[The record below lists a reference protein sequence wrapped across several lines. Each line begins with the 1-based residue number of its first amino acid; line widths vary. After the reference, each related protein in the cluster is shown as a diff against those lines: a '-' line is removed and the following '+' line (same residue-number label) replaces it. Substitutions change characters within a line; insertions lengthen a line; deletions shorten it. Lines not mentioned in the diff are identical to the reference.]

1 VLRKAVFLAAAAAA
15 AFPTAASAVELA
27 PGMDYKREIRSIGGE
42 QVVVHVLTA
51 PKPGGLYGLKPVL
64 SNGTVIGRETVSG
77 MQRRLSRSATL
88 AGINGDMFNWTTG
101 RPSGI
106 LLHSGVLSARPMPAR
121 SSLGIG
127 LDGILRTGR
136 VRYHGTWQFGSNP
149 LRVLT
154 EFNTPVEKTNG
165 VALFS
170 PLWGPA
176 APHLSHARELV
187 LAHVAKVGP
196 NKDLAGRVVAR
207 PLGTGHAIPAGG
219 AILQA
224 RGDRRRPL
232 LDEGKVGNWVK
243 LHVGLTPWWTGV
255 KDAIGGGPRLVSGG
269 VPVFQADEAFLSSQ
283 LLPRNPRTAV
293 GQLGNHRIILVAVDG
308 RKSWSA
314 GVTNTQ
320 LARLMV
326 HLGAVTAMALDAG
339 GSTTI
344 AFDGRVLNHPS
355 DGSERPVADA
365 LMVTYYGIYARPARL
380 SLYSPNGDRVA
391 DVQRLYGK
399 VVRTS
404 RVVMKLVRASDGF
417 VRWKW
422 TGTRRPGTFVK
433 EFRRS
438 LRDGRWRWEV
448 SAVDSRGR
456 SSQMTRAFVTN
467 STLGHLALSKRLM
480 RPTRRG
486 GRLDIS
492 FRVARQADVAVFVRT
507 LGGAVVRRLVSS
519 HLGAGRYAVRWNAK
533 NGRGRVVHSRRYL
546 IRVRASN
553 AVGVVALSRGVR
565 VVRRF

>member
-1 VLRKAVFLAAAAAA
+1 VLRKAVFLAAAAAVV
-15 AFPTAASAVELA
+15 FPTAAAAVELA
-27 PGMDYKREIRSIGGE
+27 PGMEYKRELRSIGGE

-64 SNGTVIGRETVSG
+64 SNGTVMGRETVSG

-101 RPSGI
+101 RPSG
-106 LLHSGVLSARPMPAR
+106 LFLRNGVLSTRAMPAR
-121 SSLGIG
+121 STLGIG
-127 LDGILRTGR
+127 LDGILHTGL
-136 VRYHGTWQFGSNP
+136 VRYQGTWQFGSNA
-149 LRVLT
+149 LRPLT
-154 EFNTPVEKTNG
+154 EFNHPVEKTNG

-170 PLWGPA
+170 PTWGPA

-187 LAHVAKVGP
+187 LSHVAKVGP
-196 NKDLAGRVVAR
+196 NKDLSGRVVAR
-207 PLGTGHAIPAGG
+207 PLGTGHAIPSGG

-224 RGDRRRPL
+224 RGDRRTPL

-243 LHVGLTPWWTGV
+243 LHIGLTPWWTGV

-293 GQLGNHRIILVAVDG
+293 GQLGNNGIILVAVDG

-326 HLGAVTAMALDAG
+326 NLGAETAMALDAG
-339 GSTTI
+339 GSTTM
-344 AFDGRVLNHPS
+344 AFGGRVLNHPS

-380 SLYSPNGDRVA
+380 SLYSPNGDGTA
-391 DVQRLYGK
+391 DLQRLYAK

-404 RVVMKLVRASDGF
+404 RVTMKLVRAADGF
-417 VRWKW
+417 IRWKR
-422 TGTRRPGTFVK
+422 TGVRHPGTFVK
-433 EFRRS
+433 EVRRG

-448 SAVDSRGR
+448 SAVDSQGR
-456 SSQMTRAFVTN
+456 SSQMARAFVTN
-467 STLGHLALSKRLM
+467 TTLGHLALSKRLM

-492 FRVARQADVAVFVRT
+492 FRVARQADVAVTVRT
-507 LGGAVVRRLVSS
+507 LGGAVVRHLASS

-533 NGRGRVVHSRRYL
+533 NDRGRVVHTRRYL
-546 IRVRASN
+546 VRVRASN
-553 AVGVVALSRGVR
+553 GVGVVALTGGVH